1 MSSNYSMGKRR
12 RDQEKERKKK
22 QKAER
27 RDRKRRAGTREVPIG
42 TVDEVTGDLDAVERQ
57 VRAQQAQPRGAKAIS
72 SRLFV
77 GSLSWGT
84 GEDQLREAFSEFG
97 KVTDAVV
104 VCDRDTGKSRGFG
117 FVVMEDRRDAARAI
131 QELDGAELDGRTS
144 PRNAS
149 ADRAPRRRPPQSVQL
164 LASASSAAS
173 VSSGSGRSV

>member
-131 QELDGAELDGRTS
+131 QELDGAELDGREIVV
-144 PRNAS
+144 N
-149 ADRAPRRRPPQSVQL
+149 
-164 LASASSAAS
+164 LATE
-173 VSSGSGRSV
+173 RKR

>member
-12 RDQEKERKKK
+12 RDAEKDRKKK

-27 RDRKRRAGTREVPIG
+27 RARRRRDGPRETPIG
-42 TVDEVTGDLDAVERQ
+42 TVDEVTGDLDAVERR

-84 GEDQLREAFSEFG
+84 SEDDLRRVFSEFG

-104 VCDRDTGKSRGFG
+104 VADRNTGKSRGFG
-117 FVVMEDRRDAARAI
+117 FVVMEDRKDAARAI
-131 QELDGAELDGRTS
+131 KELDGSELDGREIVV
-144 PRNAS
+144 N
-149 ADRAPRRRPPQSVQL
+149 
-164 LASASSAAS
+164 LATE
-173 VSSGSGRSV
+173 RKR